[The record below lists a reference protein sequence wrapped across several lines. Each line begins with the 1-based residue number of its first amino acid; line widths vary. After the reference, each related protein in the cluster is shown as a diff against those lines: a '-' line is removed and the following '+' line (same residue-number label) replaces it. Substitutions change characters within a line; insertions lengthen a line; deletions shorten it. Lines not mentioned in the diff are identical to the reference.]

1 LIPDR
6 SCILTVLD
14 IRQTEIHASHRN
26 CRNRPSRSCLLAPR
40 VRRFAVV
47 ASLAVV
53 GRVARTARHAN
64 SIACVRRGLAC
75 RRWAWP
81 WAGEVTTR
89 TRAPT
94 IVYNFS
100 WGFTR
105 VRPSSVI
112 QLGVTQSSVI
122 QLGVHLSVHP
132 RETRGRRMGVGIVT
146 DHTHRNRAGGMS
158 RLNRLVQA
166 LFMETPATMCGAIA
180 LRGLKR
186 CR

>member
-1 LIPDR
+1 M
-6 SCILTVLD
+6 SG
-14 IRQTEIHASHRN
+14 
-26 CRNRPSRSCLLAPR
+26 
-40 VRRFAVV
+40 AV
-47 ASLAVV
+47 
-53 GRVARTARHAN
+53 
-64 SIACVRRGLAC
+64 AC

-81 WAGEVTTR
+81 WAGEVTKGR
-89 TRAPT
+89 ELNVQLQLGA
-94 IVYNFS
+94 
-100 WGFTR
+100 WGFKL

-112 QLGVTQSSVI
+112 QLGVIQSSVI

-158 RLNRLVQA
+158 RMNRLVQA
-166 LFMETPATMCGAIA
+166 LFMETPATMCGAIS

>member
-1 LIPDR
+1 M
-6 SCILTVLD
+6 
-14 IRQTEIHASHRN
+14 
-26 CRNRPSRSCLLAPR
+26 

-53 GRVARTARHAN
+53 GRVARTDTLN
-64 SIACVRRGLAC
+64 SIACPARWHAGGGRG
-75 RRWAWP
+75 RGPGKYRK
-81 WAGEVTTR
+81 R
-89 TRAPT
+89 TRAQR
-94 IVYNFS
+94 ILFGVFS
-100 WGFTR
+100 WRLHSGR
-105 VRPSSVI
+105 DRQVRSVI
-112 QLGVTQSSVI
+112 QLGVIQSSII

-146 DHTHRNRAGGMS
+146 DHTPRNRAGGMS
-158 RLNRLVQA
+158 RLNSLVQA

>member
-1 LIPDR
+1 MGHTECRQVATRHDNFQSSFLANVAK
-6 SCILTVLD
+6 TVAT
-14 IRQTEIHASHRN
+14 ITQSQRAS
-26 CRNRPSRSCLLAPR
+26 
-40 VRRFAVV
+40 
-47 ASLAVV
+47 
-53 GRVARTARHAN
+53 
-64 SIACVRRGLAC
+64 

-81 WAGEVTTR
+81 RAGEVTKGR
-89 TRAPT
+89 ELNDR
-94 IVYNFS
+94 
-100 WGFTR
+100 
-105 VRPSSVI
+105 I
-112 QLGVTQSSVI
+112 QLL
-122 QLGVHLSVHP
+122 QLGLHSGSTVKCHSVRCHSVKCHSVRCALKSVHP